1 MEKPGR
7 NSPCPCGSGKKYKR
21 CCGAKA
27 SIVPASDLRRGS
39 FRYEPG
45 SYGGPDAFVPSI
57 LCYEEVE
64 PGTWKEHFCLVKPD
78 SILETED
85 AAASMATLDLDRAF
99 SAGLNTGSAREFAIA
114 LRDYGYKKL
123 DDFQVV
129 AQPPL
134 EPAGGQDE
142 VFEEVSFLSIES
154 GTDLIVSYAITTDEP
169 GDVISLTLLRTPK
182 YEVFL
187 DESEIGVHVSYEKDE
202 EEPDA
207 VETLLS
213 AEIESRT
220 VTLTTYRRRFVLD
233 IAYVGEEDIDQMKR
247 VLKKMNFD
255 GRFRLRIR

>member
-1 MEKPGR
+1 M
-7 NSPCPCGSGKKYKR
+7 
-21 CCGAKA
+21 AA
-27 SIVPASDLRRGS
+27 IVPASDLRTGS

-45 SYGGPDAFVPSI
+45 SYGGPDVFVPSI
-57 LCYEEVE
+57 LCYEETE
-64 PGTWKEHFCLVKPD
+64 PGTWNEHFCLVKPD
-78 SILETED
+78 SILKTED
-85 AAASMATLDLDRAF
+85 AAAEIAALDLDRAF
-99 SAGLNTGSAREFAIA
+99 SAGLNTGVAREFAIV
-114 LRDYGYKKL
+114 LRGYGYKKL

-142 VFEEVSFLSIES
+142 VFEEVSFLSVES
-154 GTDLIVSYAITTDEP
+154 GADLIVSYAIPGDEP
-169 GDVISLTLLRTPK
+169 GDVISLILLRTPK
-182 YEVFL
+182 YEDFL
-187 DESEIGVHVSYEKDE
+187 DESEIGVHLSFEKDE

-233 IAYVGEEDIDQMKR
+233 IARVEEEEIDQMRR

-255 GRFRLRIR
+255 GRFRLHIR

>member
-7 NSPCPCGSGKKYKR
+7 NSLCPCGSGKKYKR

-27 SIVPASDLRRGS
+27 AIPLASELRRGS

-64 PGTWKEHFCLVKPD
+64 PGTWNEHFCLVKPD

-85 AAASMATLDLDRAF
+85 AAANIATQDLDRAF
-99 SAGLNTGSAREFAIA
+99 STGINTGVAREFAIA
-114 LRDYGYKKL
+114 LRGYGYKKL
-123 DDFQVV
+123 DDFRVV

-134 EPAGGQDE
+134 EPAGDQDE
-142 VFEEVSFLSIES
+142 VFEEVSFLNVES
-154 GTDLIVSYAITTDEP
+154 GTDLIVSYAITGDEP
-169 GDVISLTLLRTPK
+169 GDVISITLLRTPK
-182 YEVFL
+182 YEAFL
-187 DESEIGVHVSYEKDE
+187 DESEIGVHISYERDE

-213 AEIESRT
+213 AQIEGRT
-220 VTLTTYRRRFVLD
+220 VTLTTHHRQFVLD
-233 IAYVGEEDIDQMKR
+233 VARVEEEDIVQMKR
-247 VLKKMNFD
+247 VLKEMNFD
-255 GRFRLRIR
+255 GRFRLHIR